1 MSAGMHYSLSLATGA
16 FVGPLRGAMS
26 ALGGLTG
33 TLSNLG
39 NITTGISS
47 IKGALET
54 IIAPLA
60 KPVTLAGD
68 MEALETSFRALLKSG
83 PAAKS
88 MVQDLMQ
95 FADATPFNPE
105 PVAEAGKQL
114 LAFGFAA
121 KSIKPLLTDI
131 GDLAAVMNKPIEEV
145 ADAFGRLQSGQFGE
159 AFEAMKRFGIA
170 RKDLEGAGLKFDKAG
185 SFLGSTDQA
194 LEAVRSVIRS
204 KFGGGME
211 ELSKTFGGKVSTME
225 GYWNQLQR
233 TVGGPLAE
241 SLKPAIEQATKELQK
256 LVPEGERIG
265 KDLGESLSGALHAF
279 TAGGG
284 TLGQRLGESF
294 KSLGATLS
302 AILMDSFEEPIAD
315 LQARIAA
322 PAKWWQMLLDED
334 NNLVKED
341 AAQSKI
347 RGQMKDAERQLAV
360 VEAKAPG
367 SGATSW
373 LGEMM
378 GTPGDNEMSPE
389 RYEAE
394 KGRILRHIA
403 DLNQQLQASIQRAA
417 EFDPRSF
424 PNVEEEKKRI
434 LEEGPRVATPWGEK
448 SAQDFRD
455 YATRFAP
462 PPYTK
467 TDFASLTDMVTAARG
482 SMLAPDPARWVKTRN
497 DESGNTNELQASLNP
512 ERIMQLMNPG
522 QKEDPDRLA
531 EAIARRI
538 TGSSLLETMARH
550 LETIAMP
557 DTEGVA
563 AQF

>member
-1 MSAGMHYSLSLATGA
+1 MHYSLSLATGA

-54 IIAPLA
+54 IIAPLT

-170 RKDLEGAGLKFDKAG
+170 RKDLVEAGLKFDKGG
-185 SFLGSTDQA
+185 SFIGSTDQA

-204 KFGGGME
+204 KFGGSME
-211 ELSKTFGGKVSTME
+211 ELAKTFEGKVSTME

-233 TVGGPLAE
+233 TVGGPLME
-241 SLKPAIEQATKELQK
+241 SLKPAIEDATKELQK

-265 KDLGESLSGALHAF
+265 KDLGESLSGALHSF
-279 TAGGG
+279 TAGDG
-284 TLGQRLGESF
+284 TLGQRLGEGF
-294 KSLGATLS
+294 KSLAASLS
-302 AILMDSFEEPIAD
+302 AILMDSFEEPIAYFQSRLEGVLELMSNPELAALYGQKAFHEGRRDKAQRD
-315 LQARIAA
+315 LEYYEGQDNMWANRRRTVSQNRFDSSTAA
-322 PAKWWQMLLDED
+322 LDE
-334 NNLVKED
+334 
-341 AAQSKI
+341 I
-347 RGQMKDAERQLAV
+347 
-360 VEAKAPG
+360 EAKLANITQIDTH
-367 SGATSW
+367 A
-373 LGEMM
+373 
-378 GTPGDNEMSPE
+378 
-389 RYEAE
+389 R
-394 KGRILRHIA
+394 
-403 DLNQQLQASIQRAA
+403 QR
-417 EFDPRSF
+417 E
-424 PNVEEEKKRI
+424 I
-434 LEEGPRVATPWGEK
+434 MEEGPRVATPWGEK

-455 YATRFAP
+455 FATKDIP
-462 PPYTK
+462 PSPSPNTK
-467 TDFASLTDMVTAARG
+467 IQFASLTDMATAARG
-482 SMLAPDPARWVKTRN
+482 SMLAPDPARWVKTRD
-497 DESGNTNELQASLNP
+497 DESGITNELQASLNP

-538 TGSSLLETMARH
+538 TGSSLLESMARH
-550 LETIAMP
+550 LETLAIP
-557 DTEGVA
+557 DAEGTA
-563 AQF
+563 ARF